1 MTHLTDS
8 EISGIKE
15 HLDGWGKLYLARG
28 PMGAVQ
34 DFRHKLEFS
43 GVTSGASASVFR
55 LREFTTLPGNPK
67 GAEVVAPNMLRYKD
81 AEFLRDLP
89 DLLNRMLDEIESK
102 RKTPRWLRSLKNF
115 LYRTVFSRSRTSAAT
130 LTTTSST

>member
-1 MTHLTDS
+1 MTHLTET
-8 EISGIKE
+8 EISSIKT
-15 HLDGWGKLYLARG
+15 HLDEWGPLYLADG

-34 DFRHKLEFS
+34 DFRRKLDFS
-43 GVTSGASASVFR
+43 GVMSGASASVFR
-55 LREFTTLPGNPK
+55 LRHYDSGQKN
-67 GAEVVAPNMLRYKD
+67 AEVVAPNMLRYKD